1 MYRPIDS
8 NVTSFAAGQ
17 FFLFFLS
24 LFVWKQATKINH
36 MIIDSNEQLL
46 FINNQTSKYNS
57 EQTMLKMA
65 KYNV

>member
-1 MYRPIDS
+1 
-8 NVTSFAAGQ
+8 
-17 FFLFFLS
+17 
-24 LFVWKQATKINH
+24 